1 MTHADADYLRDQLAA
16 RDIPLRDLRAW
27 DGRPDNTVKI
37 DTVHRAKGLDFA
49 AVYLP
54 QLSTR
59 PTGDAEKIGE
69 RETLWLRQQFVGRT
83 RARDRLWVGEVTPRM
98 RSDS

>member
-1 MTHADADYLRDQLAA
+1 VSGEKMRRPRRYLRSK
-16 RDIPLRDLRAW
+16 RAEA
-27 DGRPDNTVKI
+27 DVTSEEPHSI